1 MEKVIS
7 GNYAAA
13 YGAKLARP
21 KFIAFYPITP
31 QTTIIEKL
39 ADFCSSGELESKF
52 IPVESEHS
60 AMAACIGAANTG
72 VRTFTATSS
81 QGLALM
87 HELLFWAGGAR
98 LPIVMSNVHRVLAP
112 PTNIGA
118 DQTDSFAQRDTGWIQ
133 LECESAQEILDSILQ
148 AYRIAEAVMLPCMV
162 CHDAFY
168 LSHTYEPV
176 DIPEAELVDSYLPP
190 YVPPFKLDSENRLTF
205 YASSTPCPAT
215 HYEYRYHAQQAM
227 ERVPEELR
235 KADEHFYELF
245 GRRYGIV
252 EEYYLDGAEL
262 VIVAAGSM
270 VSTIRRVVEELR
282 QQGERVGLLRIRMF
296 RPFPKEEIR
305 HFLKGVPKV
314 AVFDRNIS
322 LGEGG
327 ILCQSVKSTL
337 YHADQKPVV
346 FGFIVGLCAV
356 DVTPDIIKD
365 IVDYTLQQDTPEKDI
380 IWTEV
385 IV

>member
-39 ADFCSSGELESKF
+39 ADFCSSGELEAKF

-87 HELLFWAGGAR
+87 HELLFWAAGAR

-356 DVTPDIIKD
+356 DITPDIIKD

>member
-21 KFIAFYPITP
+21 KVIPIYPITP
-31 QTTIIEKL
+31 QTTIVEKL
-39 ADFCSSGELESKF
+39 AEFTSSGELAAKL

-60 AMAACIGAANTG
+60 VMAACIGAANTG

-98 LPIVMSNVHRVLAP
+98 LPIVISNVHRVLAP

-133 LECESAQEILDSILQ
+133 LECESAQEVLDSILQ
-148 AYRIAEAVMLPCMV
+148 AYRITEEVMLPCMV

-176 DIPEAELVDSYLPP
+176 DIPEAELVDRYLPP
-190 YVPPFKLDSENRLTF
+190 YVAPFKLDPEDRLTF

-227 ERVPEELR
+227 ERVPEVLR
-235 KADEHFYELF
+235 KAERHFYELF
-245 GRRYGIV
+245 GRRYGTV

-270 VSTIRRVVEELR
+270 TSTVKRVVEELR
-282 QQGERVGLLRIRMF
+282 QKGEKVGLLRIRMF

-305 HFLKGVPKV
+305 QLLKGVPKV

-327 ILCQSVKSTL
+327 ILSQSIKSTL
-337 YHADQKPVV
+337 YHVDQKPIV

-356 DVTPDIIKD
+356 DVTPNVIKD
-365 IVDYTLQQDTPEKDI
+365 IIDYTFQQDTPEKDI

-385 IV
+385 VR